1 LKEKTDSLHWKA
13 QTAKPTYSTAIQA
26 SMQPSESNSAPRTAA
41 KESASAGLA
50 VFALPAIVTLAV
62 FLGGATQRWSEAIVV
77 GAFALLL
84 LFHPPHLS
92 LGRGLNLLAL
102 LFVAL
107 GAAAFLPAHWFS
119 IPHWRIA
126 LTKDL
131 GIELPDTV
139 SAQPW
144 MTLDSLFLL
153 LAGVCWIYY
162 VASLEMHLRDVRLAS
177 RLFAAGIIALAALCL
192 FLSFRQ
198 EAPPFWHNARGFGP
212 FPNRNQTGDLF
223 GISTLVV
230 LGCLQDD
237 FRRGH
242 KRWLLWLFGL
252 AILIA
257 ALILAFSRAGIL
269 ILVIGCAAW
278 LVRFVF
284 RKASGAGVAIAAS
297 VLLLLFISLL
307 LFGGET
313 IERFHLRLGSEG
325 PVTSDFRWLIFCD
338 ALDMIRASPWCG
350 VGLGNFESVFA
361 LFRNAGRGVGR
372 ALHPES
378 DWLWVWAEMGWPAL
392 LLLLTAGALLVRRA
406 FPLREGTNQRLRYTA
421 LVGGL
426 LFVLHGFVDVS
437 AHRLASFLAGT
448 FLLGLAQFR
457 PLPLRSSRFAPIL
470 FRIVG
475 VVLLFVSLA
484 WFFAWRN
491 ALALPG
497 LGGVENT
504 RATAII
510 ASRGYRFPEAIAAAD
525 RGLRWAPLDWQLYFL
540 RAGARLGKREPLAN
554 VVADFRRARFLEPSA
569 YQLPFEEGKVWLGW
583 QPALAITAWR
593 EALQRQGAK
602 EAGIYSLMLAEA
614 EERDGKTHEGLRD
627 LALDQPDLTIK
638 YLEAATPA
646 EFETMIKL
654 VVAGDPSLG
663 RFSVME
669 KQRLFE
675 LWSAHDPLDELLRQ
689 VQLHPDWLELGWLGV
704 ARYHVR
710 QHDFAQAWGL
720 VRRYA
725 QPPVLPQTA
734 DGASLAELEQQLY
747 ARPNDFASG
756 YCLYRAEMKAGK
768 ADDALNTARHFE
780 AQSGA
785 PPYFF
790 FLEAE
795 AWAAKENW
803 ERAWQ
808 AFQKFLTAQQARP
821 E

>member
-1 LKEKTDSLHWKA
+1 
-13 QTAKPTYSTAIQA
+13 
-26 SMQPSESNSAPRTAA
+26 MQPSESNSPQRTAA
-41 KESASAGLA
+41 KESASAA
-50 VFALPAIVTLAV
+50 WVVIALPAIVVLAV
-62 FLGGATQRWSEAIVV
+62 FLGGATQRWSEAIVL

-102 LFVAL
+102 LFIAL
-107 GAAAFLPAHWFS
+107 AAVGFLPAHWFS
-119 IPHWRIA
+119 TPHWRIA

-131 GIELPDTV
+131 GIELPNTV
-139 SAQPW
+139 SPQPW
-144 MTLDSLFLL
+144 LTFDNSFLL

-162 VASLEMHLRDVRLAS
+162 VASLEMHLREVRMAT
-177 RLFAAGIIALAALCL
+177 RLFAGGIIALAGLCL
-192 FLSFRQ
+192 FLYFRH

-237 FRRGH
+237 FRRGR
-242 KRWLLWLFGL
+242 KRWLLWLIGL
-252 AILIA
+252 GILIA
-257 ALILAFSRAGIL
+257 SLILAFSRAGIL
-269 ILVIGCAAW
+269 ILVIGFAAW

-284 RKASGAGVAIAAS
+284 RKASGAGVATAAS

-325 PVTSDFRWLIFCD
+325 PVTSDFRWLIFSD

-361 LFRNAGRGVGR
+361 LFRNAARGIGRS
-372 ALHPES
+372 LHPES

-392 LLLLTAGALLVRRA
+392 LLLLIAGALFVRRA

-426 LFVLHGFVDVS
+426 LFILHGFVDVS
-437 AHRLASFLAGT
+437 AHRLASFLVGT
-448 FLLGLAQFR
+448 FLFGIAQFR

-470 FRIVG
+470 FRMVG
-475 VVLLFVSLA
+475 VILLLVSLA
-484 WFFAWRN
+484 WFFAWRD

-497 LGGVENT
+497 LIGVENA
-504 RATAII
+504 RATATI
-510 ASRGYRFPEAIAAAD
+510 ASRGYRFPEAIAATD
-525 RGLRWAPLDWQLYFL
+525 RGLQLAPLDWQLYFL
-540 RAGARLGKREPLAN
+540 RAGARLGKREPLAD

-602 EAGIYSLMLAEA
+602 EAGIYALMLAES
-614 EERDGKTHEGLRD
+614 EQRDGKTHEALRD
-627 LALDQPDLTIK
+627 LAVDRPDLTVK

-654 VVAGDPSLG
+654 VLASDPSLG
-663 RFSVME
+663 RFSVPE

-675 LWSAHDPLDELLRQ
+675 LWSTHDPLDELLRQ
-689 VQLHPDWLELGWLGV
+689 VQLHPDWLELGWPGV
-704 ARYHVR
+704 ARYHVG
-710 QHDFAQAWGL
+710 QNDFAEAWKL

-725 QPPVLPQTA
+725 QPPAMPQA
-734 DGASLAELEQQLY
+734 AEGASLAGLAQQLY
-747 ARPNDFASG
+747 ARPNDFALG
-756 YCLYRAEMKAGK
+756 YSLYRAEMKAGK
-768 ADDALNTARHFE
+768 VDDALNTARHFD
-780 AQSGA
+780 AQPGA
-785 PPYFF
+785 PPYFYY
-790 FLEAE
+790 LEAE
-795 AWAAKENW
+795 AWGAKENW
-803 ERAWQ
+803 PRAWELWQ
-808 AFQKFLTAQQARP
+808 RYQTASRQQNKS
-821 E
+821 

>member
-1 LKEKTDSLHWKA
+1 
-13 QTAKPTYSTAIQA
+13 
-26 SMQPSESNSAPRTAA
+26 MQPSESNPARTTAA
-41 KESASAGLA
+41 RESASAEW
-50 VFALPAIVTLAV
+50 VVVALPAILVLAA

-84 LFHPPHLS
+84 LFHPPRLS
-92 LGRGLNLLAL
+92 LGRALNLLAL
-102 LFVAL
+102 LFLAL
-107 GAAAFLPAHWFS
+107 AAVAFLPMHWFS

-131 GIELPDTV
+131 GVGLPDTV

-153 LAGVCWIYY
+153 LVGLCWIYY
-162 VASLEMHLRDVRLAS
+162 VASLEMHLREVRVAT
-177 RLFAAGIIALAALCL
+177 RLFAAGIIGLAALGL
-192 FLSFRQ
+192 FLNFRH
-198 EAPPFWHNARGFGP
+198 EALPFWHNARGFGP

-237 FRRGH
+237 FRRGR

-252 AILIA
+252 GILIA
-257 ALILAFSRAGIL
+257 SLILAYSRAGIL
-269 ILVIGCAAW
+269 ILVIGFGAW
-278 LVRFVF
+278 LIRFVF

-325 PVTSDFRWLIFCD
+325 PVTSDFRWLIFRD
-338 ALDMIRASPWCG
+338 TLDMIRASPWCG

-361 LFRNAGRGVGR
+361 LFRNVVRGNGR

-392 LLLLTAGALLVRRA
+392 LVLLVAGALLVKRA

-421 LVGGL
+421 LVGAL
-426 LFVLHGFVDVS
+426 LFILHGFVDVS
-437 AHRLASFLAGT
+437 AHRLASFLVGT

-457 PLPLRSSRFAPIL
+457 PLSLRSSRFAPIL

-475 VVLLFVSLA
+475 VVLLLVSLT
-484 WFFAWRN
+484 WFFTWRD

-497 LGGVENT
+497 LGGVENA

-510 ASRGYRFPEAIAAAD
+510 ASRGYRFPEAIAATD
-525 RGLRWAPLDWQLYFL
+525 RGLQWAPLDWQLYFL
-540 RAGARLGKREPLAN
+540 RAGARLGKREPLAD

-583 QPALAITAWR
+583 KPALAITAWR

-614 EERDGKTHEGLRD
+614 EQRDGKTHEALRNIAVD
-627 LALDQPDLTIK
+627 RPDLTIK
-638 YLEAATPA
+638 YLEAATSA

-654 VVAGDPSLG
+654 VLASDPLLG
-663 RFSVME
+663 RFSVAE

-689 VQLHPDWLELGWLGV
+689 IQLHPDWLELGWPGV
-704 ARYHVR
+704 ARYHVG
-710 QHDFAQAWGL
+710 QNDFAQAWKL
-720 VRRYA
+720 VRRFA
-725 QPPVLPQTA
+725 QPPAMPQSA
-734 DGASLAELEQQLY
+734 DGASLADLEQQLY
-747 ARPNDFASG
+747 ADPNDFASG
-756 YCLYRAEMKAGK
+756 YFLYRAEMKVGK
-768 ADDALNTARHFE
+768 VDDALNTARHFDT
-780 AQSGA
+780 QPGA
-785 PPYFF
+785 PPYFYY
-790 FLEAE
+790 LEAE
-795 AWAAKENW
+795 AWGAKENW

-808 AFQKFLTAQQARP
+808 SWQRYQTASRQRDKS
-821 E
+821 